1 MRPLF
6 FIIKIIYSN
15 TFNKQR
21 KFTFNYVGKSVPKIS
36 FKFFQKNT

>member
-6 FIIKIIYSN
+6 FTIKVICSN

-21 KFTFNYVGKSVPKIS
+21 KFTFNYVGKSVSKIS
-36 FKFFQKNT
+36 FKFF